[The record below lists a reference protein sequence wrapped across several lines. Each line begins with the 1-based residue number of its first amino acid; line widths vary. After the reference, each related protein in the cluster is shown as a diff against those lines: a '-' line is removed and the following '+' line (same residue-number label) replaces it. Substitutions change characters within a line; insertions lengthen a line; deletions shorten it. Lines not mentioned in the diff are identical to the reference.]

1 MQRPTNP
8 YEFIDLKNQ
17 KIEINSG
24 LPYQGASTDEI
35 LELRTLM
42 NEAIEL
48 EESNPY
54 LISSYLQSKNKEDK
68 IQDSDDEYIK
78 PTSDPYQLK
87 TVYRIKPDDDYEPYD
102 DDEEAIQLELQPY
115 DTSLSIGFQQLLTHK
130 PIKFRA
136 RRSDIIV
143 SSTL

>member
-8 YEFIDLKNQ
+8 YEFIDVKTQ

-24 LPYQGASTDEI
+24 MPYQGASTDEI

-42 NEAIEL
+42 NEAKEL

-54 LISSYLQSKNKEDK
+54 LISSYLLSQNKEEK

-87 TVYRIKPDDDYEPYD
+87 TVYSIKPDDEYDPYP
-102 DDEEAIQLELQPY
+102 DDEEA
-115 DTSLSIGFQQLLTHK
+115 
-130 PIKFRA
+130 
-136 RRSDIIV
+136 V
-143 SSTL
+143 